1 VTAPIV
7 IAGAGIAGLWTALQ
21 AAPRRV
27 VLLTGWA
34 LGANASTAWAQGGV
48 AAALSDDDS
57 PALHAADTISAGA
70 GLVNEDAARLL
81 AEAGPAEIEALHA
94 LGAPFER
101 EADGRWA
108 LSREAAHS
116 RARVARVKGDQ
127 AGAGILAA
135 LIDAVRAASHVEIR
149 EGWRTAGLLQGEDG
163 GCAGLIALD
172 PEGRRHD
179 LPASATVLATGSL
192 CGLYAVTTTPWT
204 SQGQALAWAARLG
217 AAVED
222 AEFVQFHPTAID
234 TGQDPA
240 PLATEALRG
249 EGAVLI
255 DRSGHRFMRGA
266 HADAELAPRDVVA
279 RAVHRQLKAGRG
291 AFLDARAAVGEAF
304 PERFPAVFAACMA
317 AGIDPRR
324 QPIPVAP
331 AAHYH
336 MGGIAT
342 DLDGFTGIAR
352 LYAVGEC
359 ASTGLHGANRLAS
372 NSLLDGLVFGR
383 RAAEAIIGPLRRGGT
398 LHHLRQVVGHGHERK
413 PPPTGEL
420 LDGAGEAAGQSP
432 AVAKAVF
439 EELGVPEIV
448 ATSTSWDGLI
458 PGLQQNQFD
467 ILAAGVFITPERC
480 QEVSF
485 SEPTATAP
493 EAFMVAE
500 GNPFD
505 IQHFEDIAANPEIR
519 LAVLNA
525 SVEQTYAE
533 YFGVSED
540 QMELIPDQT
549 TGFEMLQNERVDA
562 ISMLKVSHQYLLIE
576 RGGDFEVT
584 EPFYPVMNDKEEKG
598 WGGLCMRQGS
608 DEMLEEVNRVIAE
621 FTESGRLLELGE
633 EWGFTEDDLPDG
645 TSTAELCEG

>member
-1 VTAPIV
+1 MTAPIV
-7 IAGAGIAGLWTALQ
+7 IAGAGIAGLWTALH

-34 LGANASTAWAQGGV
+34 LGENASTAWAQGGV
-48 AAALSDDDS
+48 AAALSGDDS
-57 PALHAADTISAGA
+57 PALHAADTICAGA

-135 LIDAVRAASHVEIR
+135 LIGAVRAAPHVEIR
-149 EGWRTAGLLQGEDG
+149 EGWRAAGLLQGEDG
-163 GCAGLIALD
+163 GCAGVIALD

-217 AAVED
+217 AVIED

-249 EGAVLI
+249 EGAILI
-255 DRSGHRFMRGA
+255 DRTGRRFMRGV
-266 HADAELAPRDVVA
+266 HPDAELAPRDVVA
-279 RAVHRQLKAGRG
+279 RAVHRQIKAGRG
-291 AFLDARAAVGEAF
+291 AYLDARAAVGEAF

-342 DLDGFTGIAR
+342 DLDGFTGIAG

-383 RAAEAIIGPLRRGGT
+383 RAAETIKSASFANISPANQTGVAPALPGGALRTLRGAMAAE
-398 LHHLRQVVGHGHERK
+398 VGVER
-413 PPPTGEL
+413 
-420 LDGAGEAAGQSP
+420 DGAGLSRLIALIDDLEARHGEADALIAARFVAAGALARTESRGGHFRSDLP
-432 AVAKAVF
+432 RR
-439 EELGVPEIV
+439 GVQALHTRMTLAEARAIRP
-448 ATSTSWDGLI
+448 
-458 PGLQQNQFD
+458 
-467 ILAAGVFITPERC
+467 LAAPIAGL
-480 QEVSF
+480 
-485 SEPTATAP
+485 
-493 EAFMVAE
+493 AE
-500 GNPFD
+500 
-505 IQHFEDIAANPEIR
+505 
-519 LAVLNA
+519 
-525 SVEQTYAE
+525 
-533 YFGVSED
+533 
-540 QMELIPDQT
+540 
-549 TGFEMLQNERVDA
+549 
-562 ISMLKVSHQYLLIE
+562 
-576 RGGDFEVT
+576 
-584 EPFYPVMNDKEEKG
+584 
-598 WGGLCMRQGS
+598 
-608 DEMLEEVNRVIAE
+608 
-621 FTESGRLLELGE
+621 
-633 EWGFTEDDLPDG
+633 
-645 TSTAELCEG
+645 